1 MIEPSLFPFFLAF
14 SLERCS
20 PHIICLRICF
30 HLLLVTHPV
39 FLLLI
44 GCSVMLGSL
53 RPRGLQRARLPR
65 PSLSPGA
72 LFKLMS
78 SEPVMPSSHLMLR
91 HPSPIPT
98 AKPLQ
103 TLQPDAVSHLSPICT
118 PVCLTT
124 PFGSYASSP
133 PSFFIPKGLI
143 TFWYS
148 PLHFFPTQNSLETGR
163 GRVL

>member
-30 HLLLVTHPV
+30 HLSVTHPV

-53 RPRGLQRARLPR
+53 RPHGLQHARLPR

-78 SEPVMPSSHLMLR
+78 REPVMPSSHLMLR
-91 HPSPIPT
+91 RPSIPT

-103 TLQPDAVSHLSPICT
+103 TLQPDAISRLSPICT
-118 PVCLTT
+118 PVCLTA
-124 PFGSYASSP
+124 PFGLYASSP
-133 PSFFIPKGLI
+133 PSFSIPKGLI

-148 PLHFFPTQNSLETGR
+148 PLHFFPTQNSLETGC